1 MLDRNWRCK
10 AGELDLV
17 VQREGVLRFV
27 EVKLRDP
34 SDLAGLEGVNLARV
48 RNAAEI
54 WLADY
59 DDLVDEACL
68 WLAWVTQTQ
77 GSFDIEW
84 LLDP

>member
-1 MLDRNWRCK
+1 M
-10 AGELDLV
+10 DLI
-17 VQREGVLRFV
+17 VQRDGVLRFV

-34 SDLAGLEGVNLARV
+34 SDLAGLEGINLSRV

-59 DDLVDEACL
+59 EDVVDEACL
-68 WLAWVTQTQ
+68 WLAWVTHRQ
-77 GSFDIEW
+77 GRFDIEW